1 MISVLVFE
9 ENQFG
14 IYLLEILWWLVEF
27 LIDKK
32 VDKLKLIS
40 LMTDS

>member
-1 MISVLVFE
+1 MISVLVLGE
-9 ENQFG
+9 IQFG
-14 IYLLEILWWLVEF
+14 IDLLEILVWLVEF

-40 LMTDS
+40 LMTNS

>member
-1 MISVLVFE
+1 MISVLAFE
-9 ENQFG
+9 EIQFG
-14 IYLLEILWWLVEF
+14 IDLMEILWWLVEF

-40 LMTDS
+40 LMTNS